1 MVYLKKISVN
11 NPLGVNSQI
20 KQYKD
25 SDTKTIKFLENTGQ
39 WVRVNGLKDGTP
51 YFEPKKPKKKATKK

>member
-25 SDTKTIKFLENTGQ
+25 NDTKTIKFLENTGQ

-51 YFEPKKPKKKATKK
+51 YSKPKKTKKKATKK